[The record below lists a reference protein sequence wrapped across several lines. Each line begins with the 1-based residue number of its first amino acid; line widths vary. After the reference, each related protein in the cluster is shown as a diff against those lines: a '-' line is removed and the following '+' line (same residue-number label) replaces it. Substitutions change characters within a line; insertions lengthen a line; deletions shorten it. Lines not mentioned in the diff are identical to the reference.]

1 MKSLYYKKGIL
12 NRTDSFI
19 FLIIQSLK
27 LAYSIQFVTGS
38 IIILTAIVNVV
49 GFQLFSQEALKTYI
63 SELPSTENTP
73 DPEKLKAFL
82 KLNTLDK
89 KVREEYLSTISE
101 LSNLSNALENI
112 SKNPE
117 LYIRKGSGST
127 GSDAQ
132 ILFQV
137 SEKNIQPE
145 IFPTLNIREF

>member
-1 MKSLYYKKGIL
+1 M
-12 NRTDSFI
+12 
-19 FLIIQSLK
+19 K

-49 GFQLFSQEALKTYI
+49 GFQLFSQEAFKTYI
-63 SELPSTENTP
+63 SELPNTDTTP

-117 LYIRKGSGST
+117 LYISKGSGSVS
-127 GSDAQ
+127 SDAQ

-137 SEKNIQPE
+137 GDRNMQQE
-145 IFPTLNIREF
+145 IFPSLNIREF

>member
-1 MKSLYYKKGIL
+1 M
-12 NRTDSFI
+12 
-19 FLIIQSLK
+19 
-27 LAYSIQFVTGS
+27 
-38 IIILTAIVNVV
+38 V
-49 GFQLFSQEALKTYI
+49 GFQLFSQEAFKTYI

-117 LYIRKGSGST
+117 LYIGKDSGS
-127 GSDAQ
+127 A
-132 ILFQV
+132 
-137 SEKNIQPE
+137 
-145 IFPTLNIREF
+145 